1 MDDELRI
8 LSRVGIPTAL
18 SALDDRIIHAL
29 GVRRHEAA
37 AMRRVMALSAFIS
50 LGGGIIAGSA
60 VSQPAVAAGPPSPLG
75 ERQSVESGKSVSVRV
90 DLGGRRNIR
99 DKKTETDTGTYVY
112 KSDNNM

>member
-8 LSRVGIPTAL
+8 LSRVDIPTAL

-50 LGGGIIAGSA
+50 LGGGIIAGTP
-60 VSQPAVAAGPPSPLG
+60 VSQRGVPAARPSRLVRASVLAPPPLRIGHKLPSAPRPLFGPTDWDSTHF
-75 ERQSVESGKSVSVRV
+75 ESSS
-90 DLGGRRNIR
+90 
-99 DKKTETDTGTYVY
+99 
-112 KSDNNM
+112 